1 LAIDNRH
8 SVINLTPLSARAT
21 IHPDQIRFESE
32 TPFGL
37 MALGTA
43 ESIIDL
49 IGHTPLLHL
58 ARFAPPPLASVYAKI
73 EWLNPGG
80 SVKDRAALGMI
91 LDAERKGLLRPGA
104 TIIEPTAGNTGIGL
118 ALVGIA
124 KGYRV
129 VLCVPRGFAVEKMKL
144 IEVLGGEIEYVP
156 QESGMKGAI
165 ERCHELAEQ
174 IEGSFVPQ
182 QFENTANPCFHE
194 STTAAEIIEQ
204 LEGQIDAVVIGAGT
218 SGTFVGVSRAVRK
231 VNPNVLC
238 VLVEPEGSIY
248 GGGPPGPKKIE
259 GIGQK
264 DFIPPIYDASLTD
277 EVMMV
282 MDEDVCASL
291 KRLARCEG
299 LLGGWSSGAAAT
311 AAYKI
316 AERLGPGKRVIT
328 VFPDSGERYQSQ
340 GIFE

>member
-1 LAIDNRH
+1 M
-8 SVINLTPLSARAT
+8 VP
-21 IHPDQIRFESE
+21 
-32 TPFGL
+32 
-37 MALGTA
+37 GTA
-43 ESIIDL
+43 HSILDL

-58 ARFAPPPLASVYAKI
+58 ARFAPPPLAGVYAKI

-91 LDAERKGLLRPGA
+91 LNAEETGRLKPGA

-144 IEVLGGEIEYVP
+144 IEVLGGDIEYVP

-165 ERCHELAEQ
+165 QRCHELAEE
-174 IEGSFVPQ
+174 IPDSFVPQ

-194 STTAAEIIEQ
+194 LTTAREIIEQ
-204 LEGQIDAVVIGAGT
+204 MDGKIDAVVIGAGT
-218 SGTFVGVSRAVRK
+218 SGTFVGVSRAVK
-231 VNPNVLC
+231 KLNPNVLC
-238 VLVEPEGSIY
+238 ILVEPEGSIY
-248 GGGPPGPKKIE
+248 GGGAPGPKKIE
-259 GIGQK
+259 GIGQR
-264 DFIPPIYDASLTD
+264 DFIPPIYDASLAD
-277 EVMMV
+277 EIMMV

-291 KRLARCEG
+291 KLLARKEG

-311 AAYKI
+311 AAYKV
-316 AERLGPGKRVIT
+316 AERLGSGKRIVT
-328 VFPDSGERYQSQ
+328 VFPDGAERYQSQ
-340 GIFE
+340 GIFEN

>member
-1 LAIDNRH
+1 
-8 SVINLTPLSARAT
+8 
-21 IHPDQIRFESE
+21 
-32 TPFGL
+32 

-43 ESIIDL
+43 DSVLDL

-73 EWLNPGG
+73 EWFNPGG

-91 LDAERKGLLRPGA
+91 LDAEKKGLLSPGA
-104 TIIEPTAGNTGIGL
+104 TIVEPTAGNTGIGL

-129 VLCVPRGFAVEKMKL
+129 VLCVPKGFAVEKMKL
-144 IEVLGGEIEYVP
+144 IEVLGGEVEYVP
-156 QESGMKGAI
+156 REAGMKGAI
-165 ERCHELAEQ
+165 KRCHELAGT
-174 IEGSFVPQ
+174 IENSFVPQ

-194 STTAAEIIEQ
+194 STTANEIIEQ
-204 LEGQIDAVVIGAGT
+204 MNGDIDAVVIGAGT

-231 VNPNVLC
+231 INPNVLC
-238 VLVEPEGSIY
+238 ILVEPEGSIY

-259 GIGQK
+259 GIGQR
-264 DFIPPIYDASLTD
+264 DFIPSIFDASLAD
-277 EVMMV
+277 EIMMV
-282 MDEDVCASL
+282 MDEDVCSSL
-291 KRLARCEG
+291 KRLARKEG

-311 AAYKI
+311 AAYKV
-316 AERLGPGKRVIT
+316 AERLGPGKRVVT
-328 VFPDSGERYQSQ
+328 VFPDGAERYQSQ